1 MPRNVARY
9 VSTVTLSVLKLLAT
23 SPLET
28 VSQDG
33 CSRVERRATFSSA
46 DRTRFTMEQ
55 RLILVNLLIKLGVAA
70 AVASTLVRSVE
81 FKSLL
86 FREDRSLK
94 QQIYLV
100 LWIGIPLSVA
110 VWIRFIQKSFLA
122 GDLSFETTI
131 LLGVIAGR
139 FTGML
144 GGAFI
149 ALPALFHGE
158 WATLP
163 FNVLCGFI
171 AGQLRTLAPDRDDIW
186 SFSPFIDLSV
196 YRMIRRNL
204 PTPRLFDWQVM
215 FFVTIVALRFVQTE
229 ISRYLPHATFTLEG
243 LSFGGLNPW
252 VWLAIY
258 ATSIIAIGTE
268 LKIWNSVRIQIKLEE
283 QERLLLHARMEAL
296 QNQINPHFLFNTLN
310 SVSSLVRFD
319 PDTARELIIKLA
331 TILRRL
337 LNSGDAFVPLR
348 EELEFI
354 DNYLDIEVVR
364 FGRDKLQ
371 VMKELEP
378 ASLDVMVPS
387 MLLQP
392 LVENSIKHGLA
403 SKIEGGSI
411 FLRSRLTESQLIIE
425 VEDDGVG
432 MGSANLLEKP
442 TGLGGTGIGLANVA
456 ERLKVLYGETARMTI
471 DSREGK
477 GTLIRL
483 RLPVLQSEG
492 SIPAVLYEER
502 SSTRR

>member
-1 MPRNVARY
+1 
-9 VSTVTLSVLKLLAT
+9 
-23 SPLET
+23 
-28 VSQDG
+28 
-33 CSRVERRATFSSA
+33 
-46 DRTRFTMEQ
+46 MEQ
-55 RLILVNLLIKLGVAA
+55 RLILINLLIKLGVAA

-94 QQIYLV
+94 EKIYLV
-100 LWIGIPLSVA
+100 LWIAGPLA
-110 VWIRFIQKSFLA
+110 VGVWFRLAAKSFLG
-122 GDLSFETTI
+122 GDLSFETAI
-131 LLGVIAGR
+131 VLGVIGGR
-139 FTGML
+139 FCGVL
-144 GGAFI
+144 GGCLVAF
-149 ALPALFHGE
+149 PALMYGE

-163 FNVLCGFI
+163 FAVLCGLA
-171 AGQLRTLAPDRDDIW
+171 AGQLRILAPDREDIW
-186 SFSPFIDLSV
+186 SFSPFIDLSI

-204 PTPRLFDWQVM
+204 PAPRRFDWQVM
-215 FFVTIVALRFVQTE
+215 FFITIVALRVVHSE
-229 ISRYLPHATFTLEG
+229 MSRLPRHVTFSLE
-243 LSFGGLNPW
+243 SPTWW
-252 VWLAIY
+252 VEALIY
-258 ATSIIAIGTE
+258 ATSIMVIGTE

-337 LNSGDAFVPLR
+337 LNSSDAFVPLH

-371 VMKELEP
+371 VIKELDP

-392 LVENSIKHGLA
+392 LVENSIKHGLS

-411 FLRSRLTESQLIIE
+411 YLRSKLNDSVLTIE

-442 TGLGGTGIGLANVA
+442 TGFGGTGIGMANVA

-471 DSREGK
+471 DSHTGR

-483 RLPVLQSEG
+483 RVPILQNEG
-492 SIPAVLYEER
+492 IAALYEER

>member
-1 MPRNVARY
+1 
-9 VSTVTLSVLKLLAT
+9 
-23 SPLET
+23 
-28 VSQDG
+28 
-33 CSRVERRATFSSA
+33 
-46 DRTRFTMEQ
+46 MEP

-70 AVASTLVRSVE
+70 AAASILVRSVE

-86 FREDRSLK
+86 FREERSLK
-94 QQIYLV
+94 QQIYLL
-100 LWIGIPLSVA
+100 LWIALPLTLGVQ
-110 VWIRFIQKSFLA
+110 IRFIQKSFLA

-149 ALPALFHGE
+149 ALPALLHGE

-171 AGQLRTLAPDRDDIW
+171 AGQLRILAPDREDIW
-186 SFSPFIDLSV
+186 SFSPFIDLSI

-204 PTPRLFDWQVM
+204 PTPKLFDWQVM
-215 FFVTIVALRFVQTE
+215 FFGTIVALRFVQTE
-229 ISRYLPHATFTLEG
+229 LSRFLPSSTFSLESPN
-243 LSFGGLNPW
+243 LW
-252 VWLAIY
+252 VEVAIY
-258 ATSIIAIGTE
+258 ATSIITIGTE

-337 LNSGDAFVPLR
+337 LSSGDAFVPLR

-354 DNYLDIEVVR
+354 DNFLDIEVVR
-364 FGRDKLQ
+364 FGRDKLR
-371 VMKELEP
+371 VVKELDS

-387 MLLQP
+387 MLVQP

-411 FLRSRLTESQLIIE
+411 FLRSRLTGSQLIIE

-432 MGSANLLEKP
+432 MGAATLLERP
-442 TGLGGTGIGLANVA
+442 SGLGGTGIGLANVA
-456 ERLKVLYGETARMTI
+456 ERLKVLYGDTARMTI
-471 DSREGK
+471 DSHEGK

-483 RLPVLQSEG
+483 RLPILHSEG
-492 SIPAVLYEER
+492 SVPVALYEER